1 VLAVDRAL
9 QGLLKTFDGSPVAIH
24 DSTIHQEQFTI
35 MYTIL
40 VPTDFSPTAR
50 NAAMYAANFAK
61 QMKGNRIILYN
72 AYQAPVITDA
82 NMTMVE
88 TVDIHELEMSSKE
101 NLEQFKT
108 SLRPYFDNEV
118 TIDTLSEYGMI
129 TADINDIC
137 TSNNVDFIVMGV
149 TGGGKLEET
158 LIGSFAIDIA
168 RHAEVPVIIVPP
180 NAVFSEINEVM
191 LACDFSKVAET
202 TPVAPIKKIL
212 DATGAKLIVVNIDH
226 KHKHFSTDTPFQS
239 LMLDTLLQGYNPEY
253 KFIDDVDFVE
263 GINKVALETKTDLII
278 TIPKKM
284 GWFDSLF
291 KKSHTKML
299 AFHSHV
305 PLMVIH

>member
-1 VLAVDRAL
+1 
-9 QGLLKTFDGSPVAIH
+9 
-24 DSTIHQEQFTI
+24 
-35 MYTIL
+35 MNTIL

-50 NAAMYAANFAK
+50 NATTYAANFAN
-61 QMKGNRIILYN
+61 QMKSKRIILYN

-82 NMTMVE
+82 NVTMVE
-88 TVDIHELEMSSKE
+88 TVDVTELGKMSKE
-101 NLEQFKT
+101 NLEQFKI
-108 SLRPYFDNEV
+108 SVKSYFDSGII
-118 TIDTLSEYGMI
+118 IDTISEYGMI
-129 TADINDIC
+129 IADINDIC
-137 TSNNVDFIVMGV
+137 RSNNVDSIVMGV

-158 LIGSFAIDIA
+158 LIGSFAIDVA
-168 RHAEVPVIIVPP
+168 RRAEVPVIIVPP
-180 NAVFSEINEVM
+180 NAGFSAINEVM
-191 LACDFSKVAET
+191 LACDFSKVVET

-226 KHKHFSTDTPFQS
+226 KSKHLKAETPFES
-239 LMLDTLLQGYNPEY
+239 LMLDTLLHGYNPEY

-263 GINKVALETKTDLII
+263 GINKVALETQADLII

-284 GWFDSLF
+284 GWFDGLF

>member
-1 VLAVDRAL
+1 
-9 QGLLKTFDGSPVAIH
+9 
-24 DSTIHQEQFTI
+24 
-35 MYTIL
+35 MNTIL

-50 NAAMYAANFAK
+50 NATMYAANFAK
-61 QMKGNRIILYN
+61 QMKSNRIILYN

-82 NMTMVE
+82 NLTMVE
-88 TVDIHELEMSSKE
+88 TVDIAELGKMSKE
-101 NLEQFKT
+101 NLEQFKI
-108 SLRPYFDNEV
+108 SVKSYFDSGI
-118 TIDTLSEYGMI
+118 TIDTISEYGMI
-129 TADINDIC
+129 SADINDIC
-137 TSNNVDFIVMGV
+137 RSNNVDSIVMGV

-158 LIGSFAIDIA
+158 LIGSFAIDVA
-168 RHAEVPVIIVPP
+168 RRAEVSVIIVPP
-180 NAVFSEINEVM
+180 NAGFSAINEVM
-191 LACDFSKVAET
+191 LACDFSKVVET

-226 KHKHFSTDTPFQS
+226 KNKHFKAETPFES
-239 LMLDTLLQGYNPEY
+239 LMLDTLLHGYNPEY

-263 GINKVALETKTDLII
+263 GINKVALETQVDLII

-284 GWFDSLF
+284 GWFDGLF